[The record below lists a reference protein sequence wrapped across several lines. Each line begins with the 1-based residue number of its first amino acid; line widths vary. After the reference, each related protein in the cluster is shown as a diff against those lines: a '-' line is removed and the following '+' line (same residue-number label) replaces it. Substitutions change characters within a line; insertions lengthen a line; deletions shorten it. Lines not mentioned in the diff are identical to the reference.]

1 MGAMVRMSFSSFHKS
16 LVVLANEKTYLNDR
30 YAKKEVKEQVI
41 RADQLIATIRRMN
54 AESKLPKST
63 KKEMLGFGE
72 KMLERDTGE
81 RKDYAA
87 RYEELIDLVE
97 AEELE
102 VTEKEEAAVDAK
114 TVVAESVAGE
124 QKVMTQIEEEPAMM
138 NPTILEEVQMEIPAT
153 TGKIICPVCGG
164 ELVLRTARR
173 GANTGKQFYGCSSF
187 TRCRYILNI
196 AENLEKSDTSHSKK

>member
-1 MGAMVRMSFSSFHKS
+1 MIQKEI
-16 LVVLANEKTYLNDR
+16 LAGQYNTENVTG
-30 YAKKEVKEQVI
+30 KKAFILRLLRTSVI
-41 RADQLIATIRRMN
+41 W
-54 AESKLPKST
+54 
-63 KKEMLGFGE
+63 
-72 KMLERDTGE
+72 
-81 RKDYAA
+81 
-87 RYEELIDLVE
+87 
-97 AEELE
+97 
-102 VTEKEEAAVDAK
+102 DAK

-187 TRCRYILNI
+187 PRCRYILNI
-196 AENLEKSDTSHSKK
+196 AENLEKSDTGHSKK

>member
-1 MGAMVRMSFSSFHKS
+1 
-16 LVVLANEKTYLNDR
+16 
-30 YAKKEVKEQVI
+30 
-41 RADQLIATIRRMN
+41 
-54 AESKLPKST
+54 
-63 KKEMLGFGE
+63 
-72 KMLERDTGE
+72 MLERDTGE

-124 QKVMTQIEEEPAMM
+124 QKAMTQIEEELAMM

-187 TRCRYILNI
+187 PRCRYI
-196 AENLEKSDTSHSKK
+196 

>member
-1 MGAMVRMSFSSFHKS
+1 MVRY
-16 LVVLANEKTYLNDR
+16 V
-30 YAKKEVKEQVI
+30 
-41 RADQLIATIRRMN
+41 
-54 AESKLPKST
+54 
-63 KKEMLGFGE
+63 
-72 KMLERDTGE
+72 
-81 RKDYAA
+81 
-87 RYEELIDLVE
+87 
-97 AEELE
+97 
-102 VTEKEEAAVDAK
+102 VDAK

-187 TRCRYILNI
+187 PRCRYILNI

>member
-1 MGAMVRMSFSSFHKS
+1 
-16 LVVLANEKTYLNDR
+16 
-30 YAKKEVKEQVI
+30 
-41 RADQLIATIRRMN
+41 
-54 AESKLPKST
+54 
-63 KKEMLGFGE
+63 
-72 KMLERDTGE
+72 MLERDTGE

-102 VTEKEEAAVDAK
+102 VIEKEEATVDAK
-114 TVVAESVAGE
+114 TDVAESVAGE

-138 NPTILEEVQMEIPAT
+138 NPTILEEVQKEIPAT

-187 TRCRYILNI
+187 PRCRYILNI

>member
-63 KKEMLGFGE
+63 KKEML
-72 KMLERDTGE
+72 ERDTGE

-102 VTEKEEAAVDAK
+102 VIEKEEAAVDAK

-164 ELVLRTARR
+164 ELVLRTACR
-173 GANTGKQFYGCSSF
+173 GANIGKQFYGCSSF
-187 TRCRYILNI
+187 PRCRYILNI
-196 AENLEKSDTSHSKK
+196 AET

>member
-1 MGAMVRMSFSSFHKS
+1 MLR
-16 LVVLANEKTYLNDR
+16 E
-30 YAKKEVKEQVI
+30 I
-41 RADQLIATIRRMN
+41 RA
-54 AESKLPKST
+54 
-63 KKEMLGFGE
+63 KE
-72 KMLERDTGE
+72 KI
-81 RKDYAA
+81 YAA

-114 TVVAESVAGE
+114 TVVAESAAGE
-124 QKVMTQIEEEPAMM
+124 QKAMTQIEEEPAMM

-187 TRCRYILNI
+187 PRCRYILNI
-196 AENLEKSDTSHSKK
+196 AENLENQIPVIRRSKKIYRTELKRKRKVKNMELMELLKLRRTYRRFKQEPISDEIIDEMLTAARYASSAANLQPITYVVVKSQRR

>member
-1 MGAMVRMSFSSFHKS
+1 
-16 LVVLANEKTYLNDR
+16 
-30 YAKKEVKEQVI
+30 
-41 RADQLIATIRRMN
+41 
-54 AESKLPKST
+54 
-63 KKEMLGFGE
+63 MLGFGE

-102 VTEKEEAAVDAK
+102 VIEKEEVAVDAK

-138 NPTILEEVQMEIPAT
+138 NPTILEEVTNGDTCNNREDYMS
-153 TGKIICPVCGG
+153 GMWR
-164 ELVLRTARR
+164 RTCASNGTPRSKYR
-173 GANTGKQFYGCSSF
+173 KTILWLFQFPEVQIHIKYC
-187 TRCRYILNI
+187 
-196 AENLEKSDTSHSKK
+196 